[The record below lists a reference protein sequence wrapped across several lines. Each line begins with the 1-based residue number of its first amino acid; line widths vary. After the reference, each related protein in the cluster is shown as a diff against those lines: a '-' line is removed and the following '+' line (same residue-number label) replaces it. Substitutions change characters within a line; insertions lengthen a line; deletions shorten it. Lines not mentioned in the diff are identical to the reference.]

1 LNALARFGY
10 GAATSASLL
19 TAMAGTALAADCTNV
34 TGGTPQ
40 AGADCAR
47 PTGVPAQLFGEGSIF
62 QTIANVLIF
71 LVGTAAVIFL
81 IIGGLRYVL
90 SQGNASAVEGAKNT
104 ILYAIIGI
112 IVAVMA
118 FAIVNFVLT
127 NVLTAQ

>member
-1 LNALARFGY
+1 MNALARFGY
-10 GAATSASLL
+10 GAAASATVLAS
-19 TAMAGTALAADCTNV
+19 MAGRALAVNCDDVTSGGPTAGVECT
-34 TGGTPQ
+34 Q
-40 AGADCAR
+40 
-47 PTGVPAQLFGEGSIF
+47 PTGVPTKLFGTGSIF
-62 QTIANVLIF
+62 TTIANVLIF